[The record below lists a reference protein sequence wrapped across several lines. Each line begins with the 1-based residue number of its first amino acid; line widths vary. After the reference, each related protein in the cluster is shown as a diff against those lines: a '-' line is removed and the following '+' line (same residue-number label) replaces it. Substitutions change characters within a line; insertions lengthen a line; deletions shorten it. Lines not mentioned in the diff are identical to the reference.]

1 MASGA
6 TISLAIDRS
15 SRTPIFVQIYRHLR
29 HAIASGRINSETRLP
44 STRRFARELGVSRS
58 TIVIAYDNLIADGY
72 AEGRRG
78 SAVIACNVNST
89 GATTAPSKTDG
100 TATRRIAK
108 PQIRPFCPDSP
119 AMNLFPYK
127 AWSRAVTYA
136 MREHAGR
143 FDADN
148 SPFGDIRL
156 REEVARHLYEW
167 RGVRAST
174 EQIIITSGSAEALNS
189 VLRSVARKGDVVAM
203 ENPGPVLLHRY
214 AEALGLVTEWLP
226 TANAGATLRD
236 QLTRLPRLIITAP
249 SHRYPIGGMMSLDD
263 RLMLARIAAELGAW
277 IVEDD
282 SSFEFQYDGAPPPSM
297 LSLAEPFCA
306 LYVGTFS
313 KVFSHALG
321 LGYLVVPTE
330 LIDSFTK
337 SMMVYDQRASPILQR
352 PLAYMMEQGVF
363 TQYLRNMRAIYLERR
378 SHVMDQL
385 RTTLNGLIE
394 VPHHMTGMEITLRF
408 TDNIPDR
415 TIATEANRRGLF
427 CRALSSYC
435 SGKKKM
441 SGLVLGCYGSA
452 ADHSNETFAALRD
465 VIAAG
470 LRYSKLRESGTA
482 SRR

>member
-29 HAIASGRINSETRLP
+29 HAIASGRINSKTRLP

-89 GATTAPSKTDG
+89 GAITAPSKTDG
-100 TATRRIAK
+100 TTTRRTAK
-108 PQIRPFCPDSP
+108 PQVRPFCPDSP
-119 AMNLFPYK
+119 DMQLFPYK

-143 FDADN
+143 FGADN

-167 RGVRAST
+167 RGVLASP

-189 VLRSVARKGDVVAM
+189 VLV
-203 ENPGPVLLHRY
+203 
-214 AEALGLVTEWLP
+214 
-226 TANAGATLRD
+226 
-236 QLTRLPRLIITAP
+236 
-249 SHRYPIGGMMSLDD
+249 
-263 RLMLARIAAELGAW
+263 LARIAAEISAW

-282 SSFEFQYDGAPPPSM
+282 SNFEFQYDGAPPPSM
-297 LSLAEPFCA
+297 LSLVEPFRA

-363 TQYLRNMRAIYLERR
+363 TQYLRNMRDLF
-378 SHVMDQL
+378 
-385 RTTLNGLIE
+385 RT
-394 VPHHMTGMEITLRF
+394 
-408 TDNIPDR
+408 
-415 TIATEANRRGLF
+415 AQARRGP
-427 CRALSSYC
+427 APDD
-435 SGKKKM
+435 
-441 SGLVLGCYGSA
+441 A
-452 ADHSNETFAALRD
+452 EWADRSPPPHDGHGNH
-465 VIAAG
+465 
-470 LRYSKLRESGTA
+470 TA
-482 SRR
+482 VHR